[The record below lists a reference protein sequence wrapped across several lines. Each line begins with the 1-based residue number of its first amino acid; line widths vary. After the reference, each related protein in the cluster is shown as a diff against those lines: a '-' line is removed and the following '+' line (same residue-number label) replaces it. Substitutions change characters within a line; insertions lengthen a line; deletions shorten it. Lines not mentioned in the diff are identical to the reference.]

1 MTCSTGSSGQKHF
14 RLLFKLHDDHGCVQ
28 MVHFWHRSC
37 PKMDSILNFYIVK
50 NGWKF
55 QFASGK
61 RTASIPRLA
70 GAQHS
75 TFKSGDRSKIFHL
88 RRKGW
93 GWRGVSSPPLFF
105 INLSAYYTVTRNIYF
120 NIQDSLTVL
129 KVITE
134 IKLLGTTIIAAY
146 KMTTNHFKKK
156 QKILAV
162 ATTRLLSHRQ
172 SLGSC
177 VSKHWTNLNK
187 RKWWEFYL
195 WRVCYLLFCLYEP
208 RQDHFNCCSDHYDPS
223 FLRYGVFNK
232 QKIW

>member
-61 RTASIPRLA
+61 RTASIPHLA

-146 KMTTNHFKKK
+146 KMTTNHLKSPV
-156 QKILAV
+156 AP
-162 ATTRLLSHRQ
+162 ATTNYYLTSNYW
-172 SLGSC
+172 GSYM
-177 VSKHWTNLNK
+177 SWSAQQIFLKG
-187 RKWWEFYL
+187 KWWEFCL
-195 WRVCYLLFCLYEP
+195 WRRRATGCLF
-208 RQDHFNCCSDHYDPS
+208 
-223 FLRYGVFNK
+223 
-232 QKIW
+232 

>member
-61 RTASIPRLA
+61 RTASIPHLA

-146 KMTTNHFKKK
+146 KMTTNHFKKNK
-156 QKILAV
+156 KYWPSLPPDYYLTGNHWDLVSRSTELIW
-162 ATTRLLSHRQ
+162 TRGNDGNSIYG
-172 SLGSC
+172 GS
-177 VSKHWTNLNK
+177 VI
-187 RKWWEFYL
+187 
-195 WRVCYLLFCLYEP
+195 
-208 RQDHFNCCSDHYDPS
+208 CCSVCMN
-223 FLRYGVFNK
+223 LV
-232 QKIW
+232 KIILIVAQITMIHHF